1 MARPTKGAEHVM
13 GLPGT
18 RESKRR
24 AKLILETISGTRP
37 VNEACELLGIS
48 PSQFANLRA
57 TFLQF
62 GIEGLQPKPVGRPRR
77 VPEEVQQELD
87 ALRQQ
92 IADLEHENHVLK
104 AQAEV
109 SGLLRKQQAVR
120 SKSRGAA
127 ASRSAPPRT
136 DAAGGAVP

>member
-1 MARPTKGAEHVM
+1 MTRPNKGAEHVM
-13 GLPGT
+13 ALPGT

-37 VNEACELLGIS
+37 VNEACEVLGIS
-48 PSQFANLRA
+48 PSQFANLR
-57 TFLQF
+57 TQFLQS
-62 GIEGLQPKPVGRPRR
+62 GIDGLQPKPVGRPRR
-77 VPEEVQQELD
+77 VPNEVQQELD

-104 AQAEV
+104 VQAEV
-109 SGLLRKQQAVR
+109 SGVLKQQAVR
-120 SKSRGAA
+120 SKSGGSAA
-127 ASRSAPPRT
+127 ARTPPPRS